1 MTNANRC
8 NVAPKVP
15 YVAKLLGVERDH
27 VWLPVQLIENGKIF
41 LFRDLI
47 RMFAEVSDDDA
58 LHHIGC
64 ERFSVDD
71 RGRGDGL
78 FDSGSFQEF
87 EISCPQSLSQDRFS
101 WELLGHEAPDV
112 VPVSAD
118 QVGL

>member
-47 RMFAEVSDDDA
+47 RVLAEVGDDDA
-58 LHHIGC
+58 LHHVRSEGLA
-64 ERFSVDD
+64 VDH
-71 RGRGDGL
+71 RGSGDGL
-78 FDSGSFQEF
+78 FDSGSFEEF
-87 EISCPQSLSQDRFS
+87 EIGGAEGLSQDRFS

-112 VPVSAD
+112 VPVPAD
-118 QVGL
+118 